1 MPGEFAMKQALWKGC
16 HERSASGCV
25 VASHRSAVLRQLS
38 VMADNAVIVVDQP
51 MIPQH
56 FVGGAPT
63 INARLEAETPVTIC
77 GISHW
82 IQWFK
87 ADFRTVDESL
97 SAQPKG
103 GPNLRKRP
111 GQPYV
116 RRKMLNE
123 RRQGKR
129 ETTVS
134 PSIGSSIEPFERNG
148 ETL

>member
-25 VASHRSAVLRQLS
+25 GSFASIGGAPSIVGHGRQCSHCCRSTY
-38 VMADNAVIVVDQP
+38 D
-51 MIPQH
+51 PQH

-103 GPNLRKRP
+103 G
-111 GQPYV
+111 
-116 RRKMLNE
+116 
-123 RRQGKR
+123 
-129 ETTVS
+129 
-134 PSIGSSIEPFERNG
+134 
-148 ETL
+148 